1 MADPWV
7 APDTPASPPPAPA
20 PAPPPAAPAGGTTP
34 SPVRAGA
41 LPLLRPLTTTDILDG
56 GLRAWKAAPATL
68 AAITAAVVVPAQV
81 LVGYLTRDAVEDL
94 DLGNTFA
101 DAFTTS
107 GADDVDAGLGGDL
120 FFLGML
126 VDGLTLALV
135 TLAVA
140 RLVAGRHTGQH
151 LTFRPLVGVVA
162 RRSWVVAVAWLLV
175 HAVEA
180 VFALGLFVPA
190 IVPMTWFAVVSAVVA
205 CEDVGPIKAM
215 KRSYRLCRRR
225 FGAVLGVCLLTA
237 LVDAA
242 LSAALTA
249 MGAVYLEAGLPAG
262 WVVNTAVSAA
272 ALLVTVPFVAAV
284 VTLLY
289 LDLRARTEGLDIELA
304 AARVFA
310 PA

>member
-1 MADPWV
+1 MVDPWV

-20 PAPPPAAPAGGTTP
+20 PFVSGGPPAPPGAPPPTEL
-34 SPVRAGA
+34 PV
-41 LPLLRPLTTTDILDG
+41 LRPLTATDILDG
-56 GLRAWKAAPATL
+56 GLRVWKAAPGTL
-68 AAITAAVVVPAQV
+68 AAVAAAVVVPAQV

-94 DLGNTFA
+94 DLGNTFT
-101 DAFTTS
+101 DALSAT
-107 GADDVDAGLGGDL
+107 GPDDVETGVGGDL
-120 FFLGML
+120 WFLGLL

-135 TLAVA
+135 TVAVA
-140 RLVAGRHTGQH
+140 RFVAARYSGHR
-151 LTFRPLVGVVA
+151 LTFGPLLGIVA
-162 RRSWVVAVAWLLV
+162 RRSWAVALAWLLV

-180 VFALGLFVPA
+180 VFAVALLAPA
-190 IVPMTWFAVVSAVVA
+190 LVPMTWFAVVSAVVA
-205 CEDVGPIKAM
+205 CEDAGPLRAM

-225 FGAVLGVCLLTA
+225 FGAVLGVCLATA
-237 LVDAA
+237 SVDAA

-249 MGAVYLEAGLPAG
+249 VGTVYLEADLPAG

-272 ALLVTVPFVAAV
+272 ALLVTMPFVAAV

-304 AARVFA
+304 AGRVFS